1 MNLASTIPD
10 FDAPVLQH
18 ARKDFPLL
26 DADMSVGEAL
36 ERIRREGVGERV
48 IYFYAIDEEKRLVGV
63 VPTRRL
69 LTAPLETAL
78 REVMVRRVVA
88 VPAKATVLDACEF
101 FVLYKFLAFPVVD
114 EQRRV
119 VGIIDA
125 NLFAEEILE
134 AGDTQDRSRSSETVP
149 VGAEFFEALGFRL
162 EQIRGASA
170 WRAFRFRFPWLLVTV
185 TGGTVSAILAGF
197 FEATLAGSLIIAFF
211 LTMVLGLTES
221 VSMQTMSVT
230 IHALRSVSVTRDW
243 LASAFRREL
252 ATAVLLGV
260 SCGFVVCVIAW
271 AVAPRSARGH
281 CYRRKHCAL
290 AGDGMR
296 VWFGCALASASIE
309 ARPKN
314 CRGPCHARVGR
325 LHSAGDLLHKRVARS
340 AMSKVS
346 VVIPAL
352 NEEEPIAGVVREC
365 LATGVPGEVIVVDN
379 GSTDRTAERARE
391 AGARVITAPRGYG
404 RACAAGARAV
414 SVPQWG

>member
-1 MNLASTIPD
+1 MKLASSIPD
-10 FDAPVLQH
+10 FDTPVVEH

-26 DADMSVGEAL
+26 DAEMTVGEAL

-69 LTAPLETAL
+69 LTAPLETVL
-78 REVMVRRVVA
+78 RDVMVRRVVA

-134 AGDTQDRSRSSETVP
+134 AGDTEDQSRSREAMP
-149 VGAEFFEALGFRL
+149 VGPEFFAALGFRL

-185 TGGTVSAILAGF
+185 IGGTLSAILAGF
-197 FEATLAGSLIIAFF
+197 FEATLAGTLIIAFF
-211 LTMVLGLTES
+211 LTMVLGLNES
-221 VSMQTMSVT
+221 VSMQSMSVT
-230 IHALRSVSVTRDW
+230 IHALRSVNVTWDW
-243 LASAFRREL
+243 LAAAFRREL

-271 AVAPRSARGH
+271 VWRDDLPAATVIGGSIALSLVTA
-281 CYRRKHCAL
+281 CAL
-290 AGDGMR
+290 GLAVPSLLHRFNLDPKIAAGP
-296 VWFGCALASASIE
+296 VTLALADFIALVIYFTSAWFVL
-309 ARPKN
+309 R
-314 CRGPCHARVGR
+314 
-325 LHSAGDLLHKRVARS
+325 
-340 AMSKVS
+340 
-346 VVIPAL
+346 
-352 NEEEPIAGVVREC
+352 
-365 LATGVPGEVIVVDN
+365 
-379 GSTDRTAERARE
+379 
-391 AGARVITAPRGYG
+391 
-404 RACAAGARAV
+404 
-414 SVPQWG
+414 